1 MKMFLLYLV
10 YYDFT
15 GCDNIPAF
23 LRKGKIKYVEL
34 VIKYNSFIEWLQA
47 NGLEELSQ
55 TTINQCKTLMCH
67 VFVLFV

>member
-1 MKMFLLYLV
+1 MFLLYLV

-23 LRKGKIKYVEL
+23 LRKGKIKYVKL
-34 VIKYNSFIEWLQA
+34 VMKYNRFIECVKA
-47 NGLEELSQ
+47 NGLEELCQ
-55 TTINQCKTLMCH
+55 ATIHQCETFMCH